1 MSVSMK
7 SRSPHCLLV
16 QVKPI
21 FDRLCESFTSEDWF
35 ENAVS
40 NDWDIEKLQTFSA
53 RRYKFVHCCDDGHPK
68 LVLKIGTV
76 DKSKDGRASLYYYDA
91 DGYCKRL
98 LGNSYSIPVVEH
110 LLRPLSDLFM
120 QREYPDAAY
129 CFAWK
134 LNHE

>member
-1 MSVSMK
+1 MK
-7 SRSPHCLLV
+7 SSHCSLA

-21 FDRLCESFTSEDWF
+21 FDRLRESFVSEDWF
-35 ENAVS
+35 EDALS
-40 NDWDIEKLQTFSA
+40 HGDLEQLQTFSA
-53 RRYKFVHCCDDGHPK
+53 LNYKFVHCCDDGHPK
-68 LVLKIGTV
+68 LLVKIGTV
-76 DKSKDGRASLYYYDA
+76 NKSKDGRASLYYYDA

-110 LLRPLSDLFM
+110 LLRPLSDIFM

-134 LNHE
+134 LNPE